1 MKRQEIKDE
10 RVIEQRRKVS
20 SEVDAILMM
29 VLLVSIF
36 VQQFFQNAP
45 FKQYAVEFMCFFG
58 ISFYKLVRYMTLG
71 LYYNFGEKRE
81 KMLSLI
87 NSLATG
93 LALTVVNGVS
103 NYSRYSEHY
112 LEDGIGYFIA
122 VLAITFISGTG
133 LCYIVMSFFS
143 HLNKVKQDKIQKKL
157 DEDEDN

>member
-20 SEVDAILMM
+20 SEVDAILMI

-71 LYYNFGEKRE
+71 LYYNFGEMRE
-81 KMLSLI
+81 
-87 NSLATG
+87 
-93 LALTVVNGVS
+93 
-103 NYSRYSEHY
+103 
-112 LEDGIGYFIA
+112 
-122 VLAITFISGTG
+122 
-133 LCYIVMSFFS
+133 
-143 HLNKVKQDKIQKKL
+143 
-157 DEDEDN
+157 